1 MHTENKTHSSRD
13 LELAAATKSTVD
25 VIEMLRSNS
34 YADANLLTDTNSY
47 ANSSSLSDASSHA
60 NSNSH
65 ENTTIA
71 FAIAVSRGKTQMA
84 RALGTPQNNMVKSIG
99 CNIVGDYGDFIVCG
113 GSIALSGFVGH
124 PRFPDDFFEVKVD
137 GSNCNTIIE
146 LANGGFFGTNVLTSI
161 VSSCLYQVARYGK
174 ELRANEEYY
183 LAQKTSK
190 YSTEDLELWRK
201 QEELYLNTADK
212 LCQKFADTLDAAR
225 IMTGKVD
232 VFAYNR
238 VTKFLC
244 KHFPEKI
251 SKSWA
256 LSRWRFEE
264 KTLTQRELENLKTVF
279 AYLDPVDIPRKES
292 LMRCLAINGLTR
304 ELQIMQDW
312 PDMFDNNKIETCI
325 SLASQ
330 NNHPDTAA
338 FLLDCKM
345 NLNKDD
351 SMESLFL

>member
-1 MHTENKTHSSRD
+1 MHTENKIHTLRD
-13 LELAAATKSTVD
+13 LELAAATKSTAD
-25 VIEMLRSNS
+25 VIEMLRANS
-34 YADANLLTDTNSY
+34 YKD
-47 ANSSSLSDASSHA
+47 
-60 NSNSH
+60 
-65 ENTTIA
+65 TTIA

-84 RALGTPQNNMVKSIG
+84 KVLGTPQNNMVKTVS

-113 GSIALSGFVGH
+113 GNIALSGFVGH

-146 LANGGFFGTNVLTSI
+146 LASEEFFGTNVLTSI

-190 YSTEDLELWRK
+190 YSTKDLEHWRK

-238 VTKFLC
+238 VTRFLC

-279 AYLDPVDIPRKES
+279 SYLEPVDIPRKES

-304 ELQIMQDW
+304 ELQIMQNW

-338 FLLDCKM
+338 FLLDCKI
-345 NLNKDD
+345 NLDKDD
-351 SMESLFL
+351 PMESLFL